1 MAQDHN
7 DSERAAA
14 DELAPSF
21 RLRLF
26 AKQILLAYL
35 CEVLECA
42 VTEDRLARRARGEDI
57 PPEEYTLTPT
67 EMRRSAQFAQKN
79 PPPIA
84 ALDVRFV
91 RAPRVHDRAY
101 RPRRRERRPQS
112 TTRTSVRRV
121 ASSRA
126 GPRRDPDDP
135 EPLKLCLR
143 PGCDVKFAA
152 KGKRRY
158 HDDACAD
165 LARQQRRRAEI
176 RAAGPAIA
184 EPIVCP
190 DCGEFVS
197 RLLKVTGWCDECS
210 RIHASQTRRAPAD
223 RKRIRELRKQI
234 DDAVQRRQELWL
246 KLPSANGNH
255 AELPSANGTRD
266 EDADEV
272 LRLTRFLNGH
282 AADIKGDWRNDE
294 GARGELRRLKK
305 AMRDA
310 RWSA

>member
-1 MAQDHN
+1 MAQEHN
-7 DSERAAA
+7 D
-14 DELAPSF
+14 
-21 RLRLF
+21 
-26 AKQILLAYL
+26 
-35 CEVLECA
+35 EVLECA

-57 PPEEYTLTPT
+57 SSEEYTPTPT
-67 EMRRSAQFAQKN
+67 ELERSAEFASKIRPPFKAIRISRESGAIVGVMRYARTPIVHRPARRQSAPRHRHAARRARSRSPSRRS
-79 PPPIA
+79 
-84 ALDVRFV
+84 D
-91 RAPRVHDRAY
+91 
-101 RPRRRERRPQS
+101 
-112 TTRTSVRRV
+112 
-121 ASSRA
+121 
-126 GPRRDPDDP
+126 DDP
-135 EPLKLCLR
+135 EPKALAPRQLCLR